1 MAGNKTTWIML
12 GTTCTA
18 RVVETTC
25 TARVVEKSPVIHY
38 LLPTN
43 DVVHI
48 SSANYQAYI
57 CWQILVAQQEQL
69 DTIIMTGCTMAKKI
83 VSPLS

>member
-25 TARVVEKSPVIHY
+25 TARVVEKSPVIPY
-38 LLPTN
+38 FFPTN

-48 SSANYQAYI
+48 SSANDQAYI
-57 CWQILVAQQEQL
+57 FWQSLVAQQKQL
-69 DTIIMTGCTMAKKI
+69 DTIIMVGCTMAKKI
-83 VSPLS
+83 V